1 MTQIRELTYE
11 PYFNSLVF
19 VIRILAL
26 FETRINTEFT
36 FDLFNQLTFGS
47 VSLDFTAATLNDET
61 VFQTVVSG
69 AISSIDTTFEIQTE
83 YEALI
88 KITEF
93 QRGPRLNFQLLCT
106 T

>member
-1 MTQIRELTYE
+1 MKYKK
-11 PYFNSLVF
+11 NSW
-19 VIRILAL
+19 IS
-26 FETRINTEFT
+26 TT

-47 VSLDFTAATLNDET
+47 ISLDFTAATLNDET

-93 QRGPRLNFQLLCT
+93 QRGPRLNFQLLCMT
-106 T
+106 FNDCGDADVAGIQP